1 MTDDSECFVPSN
13 YIKNPENQE
22 QKLKKQFETCRI
34 DGKFDSIIYLT
45 SFC

>member
-22 QKLKKQFETCRI
+22 QKLKKNNSKLAALMENSTV
-34 DGKFDSIIYLT
+34 
-45 SFC
+45 

>member
-22 QKLKKQFETCRI
+22 QKLKKTIRN
-34 DGKFDSIIYLT
+34 LPH
-45 SFC
+45 